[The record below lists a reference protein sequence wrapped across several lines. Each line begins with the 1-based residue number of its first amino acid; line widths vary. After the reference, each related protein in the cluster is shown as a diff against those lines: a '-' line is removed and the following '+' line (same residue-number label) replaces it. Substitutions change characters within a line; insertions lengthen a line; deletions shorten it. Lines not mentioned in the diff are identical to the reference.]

1 MLKIYVCGPTVYNDP
16 HIGNLRPIVTF
27 DFMLKAYRELGKEFK
42 FVHNIT
48 DVDDK
53 IINKAIQLDIKE
65 SEVASFYFKSY
76 QKILRKLNVNT
87 ISKIEKVTHNMSYI
101 NKYINRLYESG
112 SAYKDVNG
120 NVWFDV
126 LKNKDSYGVVSN
138 QNLDN
143 MVFEENSLHK
153 KFKADFAL
161 WKSTAV
167 GIKFYSNFG
176 AGRPGWHTECCALID
191 KHFGQNG
198 VDIHGGGMDL
208 TFPHHENE
216 NIQHYAL
223 YGKSLTKEWI
233 RCGQLN
239 LDGEKMSKSVGNVI
253 LANDFINT
261 YGTTIL
267 KLIFFNAKVSANIN
281 ITKELIENMEA
292 IEIKYKKVLFKIF
305 TLFKDKI
312 ISNEAYEKSEI
323 VLKALESVSK
333 LEFSDFN
340 FQLNNEIRQF
350 NKSPSL
356 ERAKDIFFILSLFH
370 KELTSINSYK
380 KYLDIYDK
388 WHYFIGIKDYK
399 SADKLREKLIKNH
412 LI

>member
-1 MLKIYVCGPTVYNDP
+1 
-16 HIGNLRPIVTF
+16 
-27 DFMLKAYRELGKEFK
+27 
-42 FVHNIT
+42 
-48 DVDDK
+48 
-53 IINKAIQLDIKE
+53 
-65 SEVASFYFKSY
+65 
-76 QKILRKLNVNT
+76 
-87 ISKIEKVTHNMSYI
+87 MSYI

-112 SAYKDVNG
+112 NVYKDVNG

-208 TFPHHENE
+208 TFPHRENE

-223 YGKSLTKEWI
+223 YCKPLTKEWI

-323 VLKALESVSK
+323 VLKVLESVSK

-370 KELTSINSYK
+370 KELTNINSYK

>member
-1 MLKIYVCGPTVYNDP
+1 MKKTAFIKSLKP
-16 HIGNLRPIVTF
+16 
-27 DFMLKAYRELGKEFK
+27 
-42 FVHNIT
+42 
-48 DVDDK
+48 
-53 IINKAIQLDIKE
+53 
-65 SEVASFYFKSY
+65 
-76 QKILRKLNVNT
+76 
-87 ISKIEKVTHNMSYI
+87 
-101 NKYINRLYESG
+101 
-112 SAYKDVNG
+112 
-120 NVWFDV
+120 
-126 LKNKDSYGVVSN
+126 
-138 QNLDN
+138 
-143 MVFEENSLHK
+143 
-153 KFKADFAL
+153 DFAL

-223 YGKSLTKEWI
+223 YCKPLTKEWI

-323 VLKALESVSK
+323 VLKVLESVSK

-370 KELTSINSYK
+370 KELTNINSYK

-399 SADKLREKLIKNH
+399 SADKPKRKINKKSLDLVIIHTGISYEKMRLPLWKNYICVARTQLLMQLKQNFPLKQFMWWVIPMLKKLRSFQI
-412 LI
+412 